1 MTENSLIKDIGR
13 SYIVSSFVPA
23 ALFLAIAALIFKDF
37 VPFFLL
43 RQIIDNDQLFVGQ
56 WAILILAPT
65 WLGFALYSGWNTT
78 VRLFEG
84 YYFPN
89 FIKRYFT
96 NRIKRI
102 YQAKRVLLDEFN
114 ILASLE
120 KLSPQQECRM
130 NELDPQMLGTFQ
142 ELEMNFPIK
151 GELLPTRLGNIL
163 RASERYPFDR
173 YKIEAITIFP
183 RLVHLFPSE
192 FNIQL
197 EESNNK
203 FIFLLNSSFLALSI
217 GVLSVFVSILRV
229 PCYLFN
235 ENLMREGLFS
245 FYGQNLCTFPQTT
258 ITNFFQAGFRNINE
272 WEYFFLGLVFLV
284 FGYILYRAATI
295 MARAYANLIRSGYDL
310 YRLELFKN
318 LHIPLTN
325 DFKDEK
331 EIWYNLSHF
340 FNNGGD
346 VGGVPIIPDFMPK
359 GEAVK
364 PTPPPQ
370 PRTIQLD
377 VSLRRKR

>member
-37 VPFFLL
+37 APFFLL
-43 RQIIDNDQLFVGQ
+43 RQIIDNDELFIGQ

-89 FIKRYFT
+89 FIKRYFIE
-96 NRIKRI
+96 RLKRI
-102 YQAKRVLLDEFN
+102 YNTKKAPLDEYKN
-114 ILASLE
+114 LTSLKE
-120 KLSPQQECRM
+120 RSQQQISKIY
-130 NELDPQMLGTFQ
+130 ELDPQMMGVYQ

-173 YKIEAITIFP
+173 YRIEAITIFP
-183 RLVHLFPSE
+183 RLVHLFPPE

-217 GVLSVFVSILRV
+217 GTLSILVSFLRV

-235 ENLMREGLFS
+235 ETLMKEGMFS
-245 FYGQNLCTFPQTT
+245 FYGQNLCTFPQAT
-258 ITNFFQAGFRNINE
+258 IANFFQAGFRNINE
-272 WEYFFLGLVFLV
+272 WKYFFLGLFFLA
-284 FGYILYRAATI
+284 FGYFLYRAATI

-310 YRLELFKN
+310 YRLELLKN
-318 LHIPLTN
+318 LNIPMTN
-325 DFKDEK
+325 DFEHEK
-331 EIWYNLSHF
+331 KIWYNLSNF

-346 VGGVPIIPDFMPK
+346 IGTKPIVPYFKPK
-359 GEAVK
+359 GEDVK
-364 PTPPPQ
+364 PLPPQ
-370 PRTIQLD
+370 QKTIQLD
-377 VSLRRKR
+377 VNLRRRR